1 MTVYLDS
8 SVLVK
13 LYIDEP
19 DSEAVAA
26 RVRLA
31 DLVATASLT
40 YAEVC
45 ATFARRRREGQLTA
59 SEHRT
64 LRRRFDADWT
74 TFLIVDADDPLVR
87 AAGSLTD
94 SHSLRGADAIQL
106 ASFERLLAGA
116 DDDGIEFLCADDRLT
131 GAARHLG

>member
-1 MTVYLDS
+1 MTVYLDT

-19 DSEAVAA
+19 DSDAVAA
-26 RVRLA
+26 RVQLA

-40 YAEVC
+40 YAEMC
-45 ATFARRRREGQLTA
+45 ATFARRKREGQLTA
-59 SEHRT
+59 AEHRT

-74 TFLIVDADDPLVR
+74 SFMIVDADDSLVR
-87 AAGSLTD
+87 AAGTLTD
-94 SHSLRGADAIQL
+94 SHGLRGADAIQL

-116 DDDGIEFLCADDRLT
+116 DDDGIEFLCADDRLSK
-131 GAARHLG
+131 AARDLG